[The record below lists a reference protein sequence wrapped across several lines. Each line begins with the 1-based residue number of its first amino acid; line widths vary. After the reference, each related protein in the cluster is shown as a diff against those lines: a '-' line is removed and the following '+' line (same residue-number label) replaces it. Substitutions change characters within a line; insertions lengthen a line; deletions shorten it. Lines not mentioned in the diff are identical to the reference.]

1 MPCFFRAISHLATLR
16 LRRIAVAALAAPL
29 LGLGGAASPAFAEG
43 IGFGIRPG
51 QTLAERTSDLGLVYR
66 NEENPF
72 VQEFWALGRYHGQY
86 HWANGSNGED
96 EGWEDR
102 RFRVGFQTRLLKN
115 LIVHA
120 QAISGS
126 DFRPEYNGFTELWVG
141 WRFSDALMLTV
152 GQQKH
157 RFTHD
162 RNVSSRY
169 LQTLERSQLTN
180 MFAADYTPAVTL
192 SGRVKGWQYYGG
204 IFSNATGRAIGS
216 AMVELDSGY
225 SLLATATHDASRF
238 FATDTAQFNVSVVH
252 SDARENATN
261 LNRFDNGIASA
272 LILTDGPG
280 SMVSEVTLGLGAD
293 AGNAYGVNLQPGY
306 FLTRR
311 LQAVGRYQ
319 FAFSNGD
326 RGLQPQRRYERPAG
340 LPAGDQY
347 QALYAGFN
355 YYLADHRLKLMT
367 GIEYSELGGETVV
380 TGSVAFRMFWGPQS
394 RGPFPMAV
402 ILPPPKRLS
411 SAAGPVPDELQLAG
425 VASGLSDFVMDPDL

>member
-1 MPCFFRAISHLATLR
+1 MSRPGHPRP
-16 LRRIAVAALAAPL
+16 AVAARPLAAVL
-29 LGLGGAASPAFAEG
+29 LFLTLAAVGPARAQV
-43 IGFGIRPG
+43 IGFGISEG
-51 QTLAERTSDLGLVYR
+51 NTLAQRTSDLGLVYR
-66 NEENPF
+66 NDQNPWI
-72 VQEFWALGRYHGQY
+72 QEFWTLGRYHGQY
-86 HWANGSNGED
+86 HWSDGSAGED

-102 RFRVGFQTRLLKN
+102 RFRLGFQTRLFRN
-115 LIVHA
+115 LTIHA

-126 DFRPEYNGFTELWVG
+126 DFEPRYNGFTELWVG
-141 WRFSDALMLTV
+141 WRFNDAIMLTI

-180 MFAADYTPAVTL
+180 MFAADYTPAITL

-204 IFSNATGRAIGS
+204 IFSNATSPSVGE

-225 SLLATATHDASRF
+225 SLLFTATHDASRF
-238 FATDTAQFNVSVVH
+238 FSTDTAQFNFSLVH
-252 SDARENATN
+252 SDARPNATN
-261 LNRFDNGIASA
+261 LNRFDNGLASA
-272 LILTDGPG
+272 LILTEGPG
-280 SMVSEVTLGLGAD
+280 SLVTEVTLGLGAR
-293 AGNAYGVNLQPGY
+293 AGNAYGIYVQPGY

-326 RGLQPQRRYERPAG
+326 TGLQPQRRYERPAG
-340 LPAGDQY
+340 LPPGDRY

-355 YYLADHRLKLMT
+355 FHVADHRLKLMA
-367 GIEYSELGGETVV
+367 GIEYADMGGENVV
-380 TGSVAFRMFWGPQS
+380 TGSVAFRTFFGPQS

-402 ILPPPKRLS
+402 ILPPPRRIGDVG
-411 SAAGPVPDELQLAG
+411 AGPVPDAARFAAG
-425 VASGLSDFVMDPDL
+425 SPGPVAITDPDL

>member
-1 MPCFFRAISHLATLR
+1 MACPSPAARRVVARASLVLGLAGLATGPG
-16 LRRIAVAALAAPL
+16 IAAAQV
-29 LGLGGAASPAFAEG
+29 
-43 IGFGIRPG
+43 IGFGLHEG
-51 QTLAERTSDLGLVYR
+51 KTLAERTSDLGLVYR
-66 NEENPF
+66 NDQNPWI
-72 VQEFWALGRYHGQY
+72 QEFWTLGRYHGQY
-86 HWANGSNGED
+86 HWSDGSAGED

-102 RFRVGFQTRLLKN
+102 RFRLGFQTRLFRN
-115 LIVHA
+115 LTVHA

-126 DFRPEYNGFTELWVG
+126 DFEPRYNGFTELWVG
-141 WRFSDALMLTV
+141 WRFNDAVTLTI

-180 MFAADYTPAVTL
+180 MFAADYTPAITL

-204 IFSNATGRAIGS
+204 IFSNATSPSVGE

-225 SLLATATHDASRF
+225 SLLLTATHDASRF
-238 FATDTAQFNVSVVH
+238 FSTDTAQFNVSLVH
-252 SDARENATN
+252 SKARATATN
-261 LNRFDNGIASA
+261 LNRFDNGLASA

-280 SMVSEVTLGLGAD
+280 SLVTEVTLGLGAE
-293 AGNAYGVNLQPGY
+293 AGNAYGINLQPGY

-319 FAFSNGD
+319 LAVSNGD
-326 RGLQPQRRYERPAG
+326 EGLQPQRRYERPAG
-340 LPAGDQY
+340 LPPGDRY

-355 YYLADHRLKLMT
+355 FHVADHRLKLMA
-367 GIEYSELGGETVV
+367 GIEYADMGGENVV
-380 TGSVAFRMFWGPQS
+380 TGSVAFRTFFGPQS

-402 ILPPPKRLS
+402 ILPPPRRIGDVG
-411 SAAGPVPDELQLAG
+411 AGPVPDAARFAAG
-425 VASGLSDFVMDPDL
+425 GPGPVAITDPDL